1 MELSKSNLSGDQ
13 VPTVQICAPGNVRG
27 CRLSPLVAS
36 LTWDEPYATC
46 DLCPNALGYEVSG
59 EGIATVNILRPPHE
73 LRDLN
78 PYNNYRIAIRAKAS
92 GTNISTPSFFELSRS
107 PNAPRD
113 LQANDLTEN
122 GVTLTWSPPSGGTPE
137 LDYIVSHG
145 GVFVASV
152 RDLSFQLAFST
163 QVTAF
168 DIEVRARSVH
178 GNFSDPAQLD
188 ISPPEKPKGLVAI
201 DLSSRATA
209 LIWETPK
216 DNVRVTHNVIV
227 RDGKDIATIE
237 RPVQSGVMGY
247 RAEGLTPGTTYVF
260 SVAALDEGGNRSPT
274 SDGVN
279 VQTPALDP
287 PVNIQVLNNTR
298 HGFELKW
305 SRPPGAV
312 GLISYAVEID
322 NHAGSTRK
330 TQSALTSTVFFG
342 LTASSTY
349 TTNIFSIDASER
361 SSLPVTLEVST
372 LN

>member
-27 CRLSPLVAS
+27 CRLSPSVAS

-152 RDLSFQLAFST
+152 RDLSYQLAFST

-237 RPVQSGVMGY
+237 RPVRCHGLPCRRTHARHNLCFFRGSSGRRGQS
-247 RAEGLTPGTTYVF
+247 
-260 SVAALDEGGNRSPT
+260 
-274 SDGVN
+274 
-279 VQTPALDP
+279 
-287 PVNIQVLNNTR
+287 I
-298 HGFELKW
+298 
-305 SRPPGAV
+305 
-312 GLISYAVEID
+312 
-322 NHAGSTRK
+322 
-330 TQSALTSTVFFG
+330 
-342 LTASSTY
+342 
-349 TTNIFSIDASER
+349 TNE
-361 SSLPVTLEVST
+361 
-372 LN
+372 